1 MNLIVTGNPYRR
13 VLQGA
18 SIPNGDI
25 IMELRTFEWNGD
37 WEDCRAAADAGE
49 FDTELAKA
57 VGKKMYQTYRL
68 EQAVEKP
75 HKVGWSMSTSH
86 TFDVIWTTDKR
97 VIPLSEKEA
106 KILFLASSD
115 VFAKLEFGGRTT
127 AEKHDDLRD
136 RMSRLCEMAYEMNLV
151 IDKHVDYDWDKYESR
166 WEQVEE
172 MEEEYQ
178 TLFSETVR
186 IYSN

>member
-1 MNLIVTGNPYRR
+1 MK
-13 VLQGA
+13 
-18 SIPNGDI
+18 
-25 IMELRTFEWNGD
+25 LRTFEWNGD
-37 WEDCRAAADAGE
+37 WENCRAAADSGKFDAG
-49 FDTELAKA
+49 LAKM
-57 VGKKMYQTYRL
+57 VGKKMYKAYRL
-68 EQAVEKP
+68 EQGSDEP
-75 HKVGWSMSTSH
+75 MKVGWSMLTSH
-86 TFDVIWTTDKR
+86 TFDVLWTTHER
-97 VIPLSEKEA
+97 VKHLSEKEA
-106 KILFLASSD
+106 KVLFLAASD
-115 VFAKLEFGGRTT
+115 IFQKLEFGGRTT